1 MPRSRA
7 STAALAALL
16 SAALA
21 ACDGG
26 SSPDCS
32 DRAVR
37 VNVKELVGTYY
48 LFNDQVDLPAFDP
61 VTSTLSPAAFLDAMV
76 DSASGPDAGRGY
88 SYLTTTSASA
98 QFFDEGT
105 SLGFGIGLRFDGTN
119 QAFVTQV
126 FGDGMDPAEPKYA
139 LRSAAARAGFQ
150 RGDELV
156 AIAPGTAPTPS
167 AVALDLPANQVSALL
182 AVDPV
187 GRGAFFAA
195 LGSSVAGTVRDFR
208 LRRPDGSLVDVQA
221 TTATYWLDPVPRYLA
236 PVVLTSPGGKQVG
249 YLMLRAFINPAVRF
263 KVAGGLDV
271 TPLATALADFRARGI
286 TDLIVDLRYDGGGLL
301 GVTSDFLD
309 LLGGGRAGAR
319 QFSLE
324 YNAQVATQFH
334 PTFEFAPPATA
345 ITPTRVAFI
354 MGRGSASASELLPFA
369 LAPYLGAD
377 VALVGERSLGKPA
390 GQNPF
395 DEAGCPTLYVV
406 LTFQLA
412 NRDGRAA
419 YWDGLPDAAWT
430 GSSCQALDDLTHPT
444 GDANE
449 DSTRVALAWIDG
461 GQGACTPIAPF
472 QPPARQAR
480 ALQIPLALPPEP
492 SLAQRHIPGL
502 Q

>member
-1 MPRSRA
+1 MPRTRA

-16 SAALA
+16 AAALA
-21 ACDGG
+21 ACGGG

-37 VNVKELVGTYY
+37 VNVKQLVGTYY
-48 LFNDQVDLPAFDP
+48 LFADQVNLPAFDP
-61 VTSTLSPAAFLDAMV
+61 VTTTLTAAEFLDAMV
-76 DSASGPDAGRGY
+76 NSANGPDAGRGY
-88 SYLTTTSASA
+88 SYLTTASASA

-105 SLGFGIGLRFDGTN
+105 SLGFGIGLRFVGPEGQPVD
-119 QAFVTQV
+119 QVFVTQV

-139 LRSAAARAGFQ
+139 LRSPAARAGFQ
-150 RGDELV
+150 RGDEIV
-156 AIAPGTAPTPS
+156 AVAPGTAPLPNPDNLQ
-167 AVALDLPANQVSALL
+167 AGARQVATLL
-182 AVDPV
+182 AADPV
-187 GRGAFFAA
+187 NRSAFFAA

-208 LRRPDGSLVDVQA
+208 LKRALTGEIVDVQA
-221 TTATYWLDPVPRYLA
+221 TAATYWLDPVPRYLH

-249 YLMLRAFINPAVRF
+249 YLMLRAFINPAS
-263 KVAGGLDV
+263 AA
-271 TPLATALADFRARGI
+271 LATAVADLKAQGI
-286 TDLIVDLRYDGGGLL
+286 TDLIIDLRYDGGGLL
-301 GVTSDFLD
+301 NVASDLLD

-324 YNAQVATQFH
+324 YNAQVATGFH
-334 PTFEFAPPATA
+334 PTYVFAPPATA

-369 LAPYLGAD
+369 LAPHLGAE

-395 DEAGCPTLYVV
+395 SEDGCPTLYVV

-412 NRDGRAA
+412 NRDARAA

-430 GSSCQALDDLTHPT
+430 GSSCQALDDLSHPT

-461 GQGACTPIAPF
+461 GQGACTPIPPF
-472 QPPARQAR
+472 QPVARQAA
-480 ALQIPLALPPEP
+480 ALTVPLAPQPEP
-492 SLAQRHIPGL
+492 SLAQRHIPDL
-502 Q
+502 Y